1 MLIREADANQVRSLI
16 LAFELLEVFCNS
28 EFTLGDKTVIMK
40 KNVLLASAIALGG
53 GLVYLLTRDF
63 KRSQRSA
70 NNDDQLKSSE
80 RTGDAESLAEEENH
94 VVDDRGTDQFAAADI
109 LRQIR
114 DAGFDASD
122 EKLALALGRPA
133 EEIEAW
139 TSGSGHIDADVIL
152 KARNLARQRGI
163 AAS

>member
-1 MLIREADANQVRSLI
+1 
-16 LAFELLEVFCNS
+16 
-28 EFTLGDKTVIMK
+28 MK

-63 KRSQRSA
+63 KKSHQSA
-70 NNDDQLKSSE
+70 GKSSE
-80 RTGDAESLAEEENH
+80 RTGDAESLAEDENH

-152 KARNLARQRGI
+152 KARNLAIQRGI
-163 AAS
+163 AAP